1 MADARGGP
9 PGPEG
14 LPVLGNTLELVREQG
29 DFFERLADYGPVA
42 RMRVVGI
49 GEAYVVTDPDL
60 VERVLVSDRDAFEK
74 GELARDRL
82 GDLLGEGLVLSE
94 GDLWRRQRQ
103 RIQPAFYR
111 DRVTAY
117 ADVMA
122 DQSRRLAA
130 TLSPG
135 DRIDVEAAMDELA
148 LRILVKAMFGSDLDY
163 EGRGVGE
170 TVAALQEPGLPR
182 NQPLAYAVPKWV
194 PIPMWRRYNRAAAE
208 MEDLIFEVI
217 AEKRAALSGANADA
231 DADADADVDADG
243 DGNPADADLV
253 SMLLSAR
260 DESGDRMSEKLVRD
274 ELMTFLNAGHETTA
288 SALTFAWTLLSDH
301 PSADARLHEELDA
314 VLGGDPPTAADL
326 SDLTYL
332 DRVLTE
338 AMRLY
343 PPVPS
348 VPREASRDVELGG
361 YEVPA
366 GTTVVAS
373 QWAIHRD
380 ERFYDDPA
388 AFRPERWADGLDD
401 RLPRFAYFPFGGG
414 PRRCIGEQ
422 FALLEAKLA
431 VATLAQRYRLERTDD
446 APVDPAVSVT
456 TRPASEIEVV
466 VRERE

>member
-1 MADARGGP
+1 MADSRGGP
-9 PGPEG
+9 PGPAG
-14 LPVLGNTLELVREQG
+14 LPVVGNTLELVREQG
-29 DFFERLADYGPVA
+29 DFFERLAEYGPVA
-42 RMRVVGI
+42 RMRIVGI
-49 GEAYVVTDPDL
+49 GEAYVVTDPAPI
-60 VERVLVSDRDAFEK
+60 ERVLVSDRDAFEK

-135 DRIDVEAAMDELA
+135 DRVNVEAAMDELA
-148 LRILVKAMFGSDLDY
+148 LRILVKSMFGADLDY

-217 AEKRAALSGANADA
+217 EEKRAALADA
-231 DADADADVDADG
+231 DGAGAADA

-288 SALTFAWTLLSDH
+288 SALTFTWALLSDH
-301 PSADARLHEELDA
+301 PEADARLHGELDA

-326 SDLTYL
+326 PDLTYL
-332 DRVLTE
+332 DSVLTE

-373 QWAIHRD
+373 QWAVHRD
-380 ERFYDDPA
+380 GRFYDDPA
-388 AFRPERWADGLDD
+388 AFRPERWTDGLAD

-431 VATLAQRYRLERTDD
+431 VATLARRFRLERTDD

-456 TRPASEIEVV
+456 TRPASEMEVV
-466 VRERE
+466 VRER